1 MALTERPKDWHF
13 VVPLSEAKDSQHRFS
28 QVWTLDLKE
37 PLSCGAQE
45 FPFTSPVEVS
55 VKTQRTPEGADV
67 LIGITGEVA
76 TECRR
81 CCAPLTVAIQQE
93 FMYSYILQSEDVGK
107 VQEEEELLDDSNRVV
122 LPVPWLG
129 SGIDVTDL
137 VWECLVV
144 ALPLYATCP
153 EGCIEID
160 SLLPAED
167 RMDPRFLT
175 LADLMDEE
183 KQKGGK

>member
-1 MALTERPKDWHF
+1 MALTERPADWRF
-13 VVPLSEAKDSQHRFS
+13 VVPLPEAKDSQLRLS
-28 QVWTLDLKE
+28 QIWTLDLKE

-45 FPFTSPVEVS
+45 FSFTGPVKVT

-67 LIGITGEVA
+67 LIGISGEVA
-76 TECRR
+76 AECRR
-81 CCAPLTVAIQQE
+81 CCAPLTVAIRQE
-93 FMYSYILQSEDVGK
+93 FMYSYVLQSEDVGK
-107 VQEEEELLDDSNRVV
+107 VQEEEELFYDSNRVV
-122 LPVPWLG
+122 LPVTWLG
-129 SGIDVTDL
+129 GSVDVTDL

-167 RMDPRFLT
+167 RRDPRFLA
-175 LADLMDEE
+175 LADFVDEE

>member
-1 MALTERPKDWHF
+1 
-13 VVPLSEAKDSQHRFS
+13 
-28 QVWTLDLKE
+28 
-37 PLSCGAQE
+37 
-45 FPFTSPVEVS
+45 
-55 VKTQRTPEGADV
+55 
-67 LIGITGEVA
+67 
-76 TECRR
+76 
-81 CCAPLTVAIQQE
+81 
-93 FMYSYILQSEDVGK
+93 MYSYILQSEDVGK
-107 VQEEEELLDDSNRVV
+107 VQEEEELFDDSNRVV
-122 LPVPWLG
+122 LPVPRLG

>member
-1 MALTERPKDWHF
+1 MALTERPADWRF
-13 VVPLSEAKDSQHRFS
+13 VVTVPEAKDSRLRLS
-28 QVWTLDLKE
+28 QGWTLDLKE

-45 FPFTSPVEVS
+45 FLFTSPVKVAAE
-55 VKTQRTPEGADV
+55 TQRTLEGADV
-67 LIGITGEVA
+67 LIRINGEVA
-76 TECRR
+76 AECRR

-107 VQEEEELLDDSNRVV
+107 VQEEEELFCDFNRVV
-122 LPVPWLG
+122 LPVARLG
-129 SGIDVTDL
+129 SSIDVTDL

-144 ALPLYATCP
+144 ALPIYAACP
-153 EGCIEID
+153 EECVEID

-167 RMDPRFLT
+167 RRDPRFLA
-175 LADLMDEE
+175 LADFMDEE